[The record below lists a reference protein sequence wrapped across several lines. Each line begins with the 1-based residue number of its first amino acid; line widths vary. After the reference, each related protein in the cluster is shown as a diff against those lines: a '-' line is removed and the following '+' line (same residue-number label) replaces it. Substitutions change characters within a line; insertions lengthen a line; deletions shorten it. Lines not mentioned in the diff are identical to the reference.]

1 MFEEFY
7 ISLHHKFL
15 KMKTIQRKRD
25 LEKLLVLKDKNLIG
39 KGTKNT

>member
-1 MFEEFY
+1 
-7 ISLHHKFL
+7 
-15 KMKTIQRKRD
+15 MKTIQRKRD